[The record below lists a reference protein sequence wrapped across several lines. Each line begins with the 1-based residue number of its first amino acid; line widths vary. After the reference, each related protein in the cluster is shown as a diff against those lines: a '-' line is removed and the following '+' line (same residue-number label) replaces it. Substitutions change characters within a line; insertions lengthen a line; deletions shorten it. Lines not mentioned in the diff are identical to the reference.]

1 MLSSA
6 AMKRLLPLLL
16 FLVALAPL
24 AAQTPPAPAPAPS
37 EEEVAVLKTTM
48 GTMVLRFYEKDAP
61 LTTANFKKLVREG
74 WYDGRPFYRVVK
86 GHVIQ
91 AGDGDGGGK
100 TVKSEVNSH
109 LHVPGAVGLARENDP
124 DSGSTELYICLAARP
139 HLDGKYTV
147 FGQLIEGMDVLEKI
161 GNVDVTMNYVGSV
174 AFHEPKTPV
183 LIEKA
188 TIEKRA
194 VP

>member
-1 MLSSA
+1 MRSLLLSLA
-6 AMKRLLPLLL
+6 AALALLP
-16 FLVALAPL
+16 
-24 AAQTPPAPAPAPS
+24 AAAGQKSAVPAPAQAG

-48 GTMVLRFYEKDAP
+48 GTMVLRFYDKDAP

-91 AGDGDGGGK
+91 AGDGDGGGQ
-100 TVKSEVNSH
+100 TVKAEVNSR
-109 LHVPGAVGLARENDP
+109 LHVPGAVGLAREADP
-124 DSGSTELYICLAARP
+124 DSGSTEFYICLAPRP
-139 HLDGKYTV
+139 HLDGKYTI
-147 FGQLIEGMDVLEKI
+147 FGQVIEGMDVLEKI
-161 GNVDVTMNYVGSV
+161 GNVDVTMNYVGNV

-188 TIEKRA
+188 SIEKRVLA
-194 VP
+194 P

>member
-1 MLSSA
+1 MRS
-6 AMKRLLPLLL
+6 LLL
-16 FLVALAPL
+16 SLVAALAL
-24 AAQTPPAPAPAPS
+24 LSTAAAQTPAAPAPAPT
-37 EEEVAVLKTTM
+37 EEEVAVLKTTL

-100 TVKSEVNSH
+100 TVKSEVNNH
-109 LHVPGAVGLARENDP
+109 LHVPGAVGLARENNP
-124 DSGSTELYICLAARP
+124 DSGSTEFYICLAPRP
-139 HLDGKYTV
+139 HLDGKYNV

-188 TIEKRA
+188 SIEKRA